1 MPSQHH
7 QNIAAGT
14 VTAEWVE
21 AWLGTEKCGGEGL
34 VALAGVERK
43 PWSWLEEDLERVV
56 VDEDD
61 DEEAVCVVVV
71 SGMLVVEMLVVEM
84 FR

>member
-1 MPSQHH
+1 MAP
-7 QNIAAGT
+7 
-14 VTAEWVE
+14 
-21 AWLGTEKCGGEGL
+21 
-34 VALAGVERK
+34 AGVERK

-61 DEEAVCVVVV
+61 DEDAVCVVVV
-71 SGMLVVEMLVVEM
+71 SGMLVVEM